1 MQTERDAATEVL
13 LLDAG
18 DALVGGGVLGD
29 LSKGQAVLEGMEL
42 MGYDAMALGPKE
54 LGLGEERLE
63 ELLSTAS
70 FPLVSAN
77 VTHAADG
84 RPVAPSHALID
95 VAGHRIAV
103 IGLTRPE
110 PEVPAAFLV
119 EDPRA
124 ALERVVPE
132 VAADAGIVIVLTN
145 VDAETASDYADM
157 VAGIDLVVAGLPL
170 FAPTEVVET
179 PTTGTRI
186 VVAEQARPRHS
197 GRRVGRLV
205 ARLTSAGS
213 VEPESWE
220 TIAMD
225 KTLADDPA
233 MDELLADNWVEFWG
247 HVPGE

>member
-1 MQTERDAATEVL
+1 VQAERDAQPDVL

-29 LSKGQAVLEGMEL
+29 LSKGQAVLEGMGL

-54 LGLGEERLE
+54 LGLGEARLA
-63 ELLSTAS
+63 ELLSTAP
-70 FPLVSAN
+70 FPILSAN
-77 VTHAADG
+77 VTYAVDG
-84 RPVAPSHALID
+84 RAVVPSHRWIE
-95 VAGHRIAV
+95 VAGHRVAV
-103 IGLTRPE
+103 IGLTRPD
-110 PEVPAAFLV
+110 PAVPAAFRV

-132 VAADAGIVIVLTN
+132 VADDAGIVVILTN
-145 VDAETASDYADM
+145 LDAEMAADYADM
-157 VAGIDLVVAGLPL
+157 VPGIDLVVAALPL
-170 FAPTEVVET
+170 FAPKEVVET
-179 PTTGTRI
+179 PTTGTKV

-205 ARLTSAGS
+205 ARLTSDGS

-225 KTLADDPA
+225 KTLADDPG
-233 MDELLADNWVEFWG
+233 MNDLLEANWVEFWG